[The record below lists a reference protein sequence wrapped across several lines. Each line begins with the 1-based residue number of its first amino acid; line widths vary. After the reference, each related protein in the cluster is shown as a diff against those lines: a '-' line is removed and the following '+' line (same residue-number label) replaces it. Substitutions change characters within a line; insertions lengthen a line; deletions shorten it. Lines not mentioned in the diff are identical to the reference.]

1 MDRAPLNCTVGNN
14 LPRELGA
21 SGDVRMTDAGGQG
34 KDWALKETGLQPVL
48 EPLRETARSTVV
60 LDHQVR
66 K

>member
-1 MDRAPLNCTVGNN
+1 
-14 LPRELGA
+14 
-21 SGDVRMTDAGGQG
+21 MTDAGGQG

-48 EPLRETARSTVV
+48 EPLRETAQSTVV